1 MENSNH
7 NEPIPDI
14 ARLAAAATDALSDSM
29 VERLSITGAN
39 SLEIVDRLNDEDT
52 RDAIHALI
60 DKVTEMH
67 RSGAMDTVF
76 ETITLLHGARSAVT
90 DSMIERMFI
99 FVEHMINNLANEEIA
114 AMAHN
119 ARRSMEEAVDVTQS
133 QGKPKGGLMST
144 ISMLSK
150 PETQQALQFVLA
162 FACKM
167 QSRSID
173 SHGKFGHE
181 NS

>member
-1 MENSNH
+1 MNNI
-7 NEPIPDI
+7 PTPDI
-14 ARLAAAATDALSDSM
+14 ARLAQAASDAMTDGM
-29 VERLSITGAN
+29 VERLAVTGAN

-52 RDAIHALI
+52 RDAVHALL
-60 DKVTEMH
+60 DRVTEMH
-67 RSGAMDTVF
+67 RSGSMDTVF

-90 DSMIERMFI
+90 DSMVERMFI

-119 ARRSMEEAVDVTQS
+119 ARRSMEEAVDVTQAK
-133 QGKPKGGLMST
+133 GPAKGGLLST
-144 ISMLSK
+144 ISLLSK
-150 PETQQALQFVLA
+150 PETQAALQFVLA

-167 QSRSID
+167 QARSAE
-173 SHGKFGHE
+173 SHGKFEHE

>member
-1 MENSNH
+1 MNNI
-7 NEPIPDI
+7 PTPDI
-14 ARLAAAATDALSDSM
+14 ARLAEAATDALTDSM

-52 RDAIHALI
+52 RDAVHALI
-60 DKVTEMH
+60 DRVTEMH

-99 FVEHMINNLANEEIA
+99 FVEHMVNNLANEEIA

-119 ARRSMEEAVDVTQS
+119 ARRAMEEAVDVTQNAE
-133 QGKPKGGLMST
+133 KPKGGLLST

-150 PETQQALQFVLA
+150 PETQAALQFVLA

-167 QSRSID
+167 QTRSVD
-173 SHGKFGHE
+173 SHGKFEHE